1 MYVHSILMAKH
12 QHYSKLNSMFTVIT
26 VPVFQLRLFQPRL
39 LWLDISLICTIKADI
54 IIIIVII
61 IIIIIGINTTMS

>member
-26 VPVFQLRLFQPRL
+26 VPVFQPRL
-39 LWLDISLICTIKADI
+39 LRLDISLIYTIKVDI
-54 IIIIVII
+54 MIIIVII
-61 IIIIIGINTTMS
+61 IDIIGINTTMS